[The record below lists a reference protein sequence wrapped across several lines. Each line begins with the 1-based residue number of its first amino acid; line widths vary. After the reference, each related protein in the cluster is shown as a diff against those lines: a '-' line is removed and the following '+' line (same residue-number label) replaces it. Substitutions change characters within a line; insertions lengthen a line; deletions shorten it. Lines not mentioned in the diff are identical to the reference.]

1 MYRVGV
7 IGCGM
12 IAELGHLPAIEQ
24 VPGIE
29 LYALFDLDFGRAKQL
44 QRRFGVPHA
53 YPTEEDFYGSNIDAV
68 VVCTP
73 AHVHH
78 RNVLDAARAGKH
90 VLCEKPLGV
99 TEEEMLEMDEVMRG
113 AGLQLFTGFNYRF
126 SQSAVHIRR
135 LVREHGIGEVRLL
148 RLIYNWHL
156 HGKWHWDEDGRR
168 VDAPLRVGRMREGG
182 PMVDCGVHQIDL
194 ARWWLDSEVR
204 WQRGLGV
211 WIDDYEAPDQ
221 LPLRAHRHR
230 WRHPLQPGGA
240 LLRDAELLRYPPPPL
255 ASGEELRRDLPEL
268 VRALDTGAPGDMPT
282 AHDGLMASRIAWAAT
297 NQAIRDRDQPSRAC
311 PSTRCRAEDVDVLP
325 DDTPLDGMDLPVDPE
340 LIPA

>member
-1 MYRVGV
+1 MYRIGV

-24 VPGIE
+24 VPGIK

-44 QRRFGVPHA
+44 QRRFNVPHA
-53 YPTEEDFYGSNIDAV
+53 YPTEEEFYGSNIDAV
-68 VVCTP
+68 VICTP

-126 SQSAVHIRR
+126 SQSALEIRR
-135 LVREHGIGEVRLL
+135 LVRENGIGEVRLL

-168 VDAPLRVGRMREGG
+168 VDAPLRRGRM
-182 PMVDCGVHQIDL
+182 L
-194 ARWWLDSEVR
+194 
-204 WQRGLGV
+204 RG
-211 WIDDYEAPDQ
+211 
-221 LPLRAHRHR
+221 RAHGR
-230 WRHPLQPGGA
+230 
-240 LLRDAELLRYPPPPL
+240 
-255 ASGEELRRDLPEL
+255 LRRASDRPGPL
-268 VRALDTGAPGDMPT
+268 VARLRGKLAAGARRLDRRLRGAGPRVPAYGRTTAGPT
-282 AHDGLMASRIAWAAT
+282 PWSR
-297 NQAIRDRDQPSRAC
+297 
-311 PSTRCRAEDVDVLP
+311 
-325 DDTPLDGMDLPVDPE
+325 
-340 LIPA
+340 